1 MKILAVDDKPINNK
15 VIELDIEEYLE
26 DNNIKEYS
34 FAEKSNGQEALAIV
48 IEDEIDIVFMDIMMP
63 IMDGIEAVKQIRSY
77 GCDIKQPMIVMV
89 TALND
94 DTMKQKA
101 KDAGANSYISKP
113 FCNREISEV
122 MKFCIDELEKMKD
135 VANDIEDDFLDFDSI
150 DGEENDDSNMND
162 SVISTQKDMMETFN
176 NSHKTLSAKD
186 FLEDC
191 DDLDYIMDDLND
203 VESDIEDY
211 LDILYEGN
219 LYSKIPDITSTL
231 TQYSRFLN
239 GFTEFQEPSIA
250 LVLLVRILEDT
261 DFSLLDDSNNTII
274 IRFVK
279 GILTDLI
286 HWKEHVFVVQD
297 AVDIFY
303 INASLLNSCI
313 QLETILQKATK
324 N

>member
-26 DNNIKEYS
+26 DNGLKDYS
-34 FAEKSNGQEALAIV
+34 FVEKSNGQEALAIV

-63 IMDGIEAVKQIRSY
+63 VMDGIEAVKRIRSY
-77 GCDIKQPMIVMV
+77 GCDIKQPIIVMV

-113 FCNREISEV
+113 FCNREISEA
-122 MKFCIDELEKMKD
+122 MKFCIDEIDKLSN
-135 VANDIEDDFLDFDSI
+135 VSLDIEDEFFDFD
-150 DGEENDDSNMND
+150 DLDDENLDSSDATINTQKEMMND
-162 SVISTQKDMMETFN
+162 FN
-176 NSHKTLSAKD
+176 KSHKQVSAKV
-186 FLEDC
+186 FLEDYEDLSYIL
-191 DDLDYIMDDLND
+191 DDLSD
-203 VESDIEDY
+203 VESDIDEY

-219 LYSKIPDITSTL
+219 IGQKIINIISTL

-250 LVLLVRILEDT
+250 LVLLTRILEDT
-261 DFSLLDDSNNTII
+261 DFELIEDKNNHLISEYI
-274 IRFVK
+274 K

-286 HWKEHVFVVQD
+286 QWKRHVFVDQD
-297 AVDIFY
+297 AVDVFY

-313 QLETILQKATK
+313 QLETILKQSTITSSI
-324 N
+324 

>member
-26 DNNIKEYS
+26 DNGIEDYS
-34 FAEKSNGQEALAIV
+34 FVEKSNGQEALSTV

-63 IMDGIEAVKQIRSY
+63 VMDGIEAVRQIREY

-94 DTMKQKA
+94 ESMKQKA

-113 FCNREISEV
+113 FCNREISEA
-122 MKFCIDELEKMKD
+122 MNFCIAELEKISD
-135 VANDIEDDFLDFDSI
+135 SIEDIEDDFLDFD
-150 DGEENDDSNMND
+150 DFDDDTLDSNDPAIN
-162 SVISTQKDMMETFN
+162 TQKEMMDDFN
-176 NSHKTLSAKD
+176 KSHKQVSAKE
-186 FLEDC
+186 FLVDYPDLAYIIED
-191 DDLDYIMDDLND
+191 LED
-203 VESDIEDY
+203 VESDIEEY

-219 LYSKIPDITSTL
+219 LSINITKIISTL

-250 LVLLVRILEDT
+250 LVLLIRILEDT
-261 DFSLLDDSNNTII
+261 NFELIEDNNNHLISEYI
-274 IRFVK
+274 K
-279 GILTDLI
+279 GILTDLVQ
-286 HWKEHVFVVQD
+286 WKEHVFVIQD

-313 QLETILQKATK
+313 QLETILKQSTQS